1 MMNLISMR
9 DLSKKQILDLV
20 NCAQEIETGILKPDL
35 SGKIMASLF
44 YEPSTRTQL
53 SFDTAMKRLGGE
65 VISMQGT
72 KGSSVEKGETLA
84 DTVKIISQYADIIV
98 IRHYIEGAARYVS
111 EHVELPV
118 INAGDGSNQHPTQSM
133 LDLFSINKTQN
144 TLQNLKIGIV
154 GDLRYGRTVHSLAYA
169 LSKFNPKLYFVAP
182 SLLSLPDY
190 IEEELKVMGVDV
202 WTGES
207 VEKIIDTVDILY
219 MTRIQRERF
228 ADPEEYEKV
237 KNIYVINAAM
247 LKNVKSTM
255 KILHPLPRVNEI
267 NDDVDNLPYAYYFDQ
282 ARNGVFMRQAILTKL
297 LGEVK

>member
-1 MMNLISMR
+1 MKHLISMR
-9 DLSKKQILDLV
+9 DLTKEQILGLV
-20 NCAQEIETGILKPDL
+20 ELAQKIEDGAVKPDL
-35 SGKIMASLF
+35 NGKIMASLF

-65 VISMQGT
+65 VISMLGT

-84 DTVKIISQYADIIV
+84 DTVKIVSQYADIIV

-111 EHVELPV
+111 EHVDLPV

-133 LDLFSINKTQN
+133 LDLYSINKTQK
-144 TLQNLKIGIV
+144 TLQDLKVGIV
-154 GDLRYGRTVHSLAYA
+154 GDLRYGRTVHSLSYA

-182 SLLSLPDY
+182 PLLSLPKF
-190 IEEELKVMGVDV
+190 IEDELIDRGVSVWSGEVVEEILD
-202 WTGES
+202 E
-207 VEKIIDTVDILY
+207 VDILY

-237 KNIYVINAAM
+237 KNAYVINASM

-267 NDDVDNLPYAYYFDQ
+267 NEDVDSLPYAYYFTQ
-282 ARNGVFMRQAILTKL
+282 AKNGVFMRQAILAQL
-297 LGEVK
+297 LGGEK

>member
-1 MMNLISMR
+1 MKNLISMR
-9 DLSKKQILDLV
+9 DLTKEQILDLV
-20 NCAQEIETGILKPDL
+20 NCAEQIETGNLKPNL

-84 DTVKIISQYADIIV
+84 DTVRIVSQYADIIV

-111 EHVELPV
+111 EHVDLPV

-133 LDLFSINKTQN
+133 LDLFSISKTQN
-144 TLQNLKIGIV
+144 TLQNLRIGIV

-169 LSKFNPKLYFVAP
+169 LSKFNPKLFFVAP

-190 IEEELKVMGVDV
+190 IEEELKDVGVDV
-202 WTGES
+202 WSGES
-207 VEKIIDTVDILY
+207 VEEIIDDVDILY
-219 MTRIQRERF
+219 MTRIQQERF

-237 KNIYVINAAM
+237 KNTYVINAAM

-267 NDDVDNLPYAYYFDQ
+267 NEDVDDLPYAYYFTQ
-282 ARNGVFMRQAILTKL
+282 ARNGVYMRQAILTKL
-297 LGEVK
+297 LGDIK

>member
-297 LGEVK
+297 LGEGK